1 MNKYSSFR
9 SFKTMN
15 ENEKI
20 VSSANYKIVDA
31 SPELARA
38 DLQAPASGTD
48 ISSLIAN
55 NKCCGGGGCKRKS

>member
-1 MNKYSSFR
+1 
-9 SFKTMN
+9 MN

-31 SPELARA
+31 SPELAKA

-48 ISSLIAN
+48 ITHLIHQSR
-55 NKCCGGGGCKRKS
+55 CCGGGCKKS

>member
-1 MNKYSSFR
+1 
-9 SFKTMN
+9 MN

-31 SPELARA
+31 SPELAKA

-48 ISSLIAN
+48 ITNLIHQSR
-55 NKCCGGGGCKRKS
+55 CCGGGCKKKN